1 MKIRKSYHGGHAL
14 PILQA
19 ARGHFQTL
27 LPYFFRRVQLPQ
39 AKRIEIPLRDG
50 DFVDADYRISKGIGL
65 AILSHGLEGN
75 SDSVYIRSLTNRYL
89 AKGWDVLA
97 WNFRACSGRLNRHHR
112 LYHSGA
118 IEDLMDVVSYS
129 YEQLRPR
136 RIQLAGF
143 SLGGNLTLLCLGKK
157 SDWLTGKGVESAL
170 AVSAPLNLA
179 ASSRKLGRWW
189 NYFYEQRFLRDLK
202 NKVYSKEEQ
211 FPGQYPMEKIRYSRS
226 LADFDNHCT
235 APVHGFADAE
245 EYYRECSCLQV
256 LPDIRIPT
264 LVILAKNDPMLARG
278 NYEEAV
284 RMNSR
289 VRFLITDEGGHC
301 GFWGMGLL

>member
-1 MKIRKSYHGGHAL
+1 MHNKGSYYSGNNL
-14 PILQA
+14 PVLQA
-19 ARGHFQTL
+19 VRGHLQTL
-27 LPYFFRRVQLPQ
+27 IPHFFRRIPLPE
-39 AKRIEIPLRDG
+39 ARRIEIPMRDG
-50 DFVDADYRISKGIGL
+50 DFIDADYRVGKGRGL

-75 SDSVYIRSLTNRYL
+75 SDSVYIRSLTRRYL
-89 AKGWDVLA
+89 EKDWDVLA
-97 WNFRACSGRLNRHHR
+97 WNFRGCSGRLNRLKR

-118 IEDLMDVVSYS
+118 TEDLQDVISFAK
-129 YEQLRPR
+129 ENFRPV

-157 SDWLTGKGVESAL
+157 SDWLIGMGVESAM

-179 ASSRKLGRWW
+179 ASSLKLGKWW
-189 NYFYEQRFLRDLK
+189 NYFYEKRFLRDLK
-202 NKVYSKEEQ
+202 NKVYLKETQ
-211 FPGQYPMEKIRYSRS
+211 FPGGYPLQQIQNSKT
-226 LADFDNHCT
+226 LADFDHHCT
-235 APVHGFADAE
+235 APLHGFSGAE
-245 EYYRECSCLQV
+245 EYYRKCSCLQV

-278 NYEEAV
+278 NYEEAAQ
-284 RMNSR
+284 MNSR